1 MSLPPVADLLLYP
14 TLLALVLMS
23 ILALGI
29 GLERVVYAWQQRRC
43 MRRGKQ
49 AILAHLREGKPTMAQ
64 AVNTTS
70 PVHAATKLFEL
81 LLEGALKTRMG
92 ELKRGQSSVLRRAKK
107 RLWVLGS
114 IASIAPFV
122 GLMGTV
128 IGVMQAFSDIGA
140 QGGGG
145 FEVVSAGI
153 SEALVTTAAGI
164 FVGVEAVLLFNYLKV
179 CLADYAAEL
188 RDALDEIADF
198 LPEAAHGAERP

>member
-1 MSLPPVADLLLYP
+1 MSLPPVADLLLHP

-29 GLERVVYAWQQRRC
+29 GIERVVYAWQQRRG
-43 MRRGKQ
+43 MRAGKR

-64 AVNTTS
+64 AVNTTL
-70 PVHAATKLFEL
+70 PVHAATQLFEL
-81 LLEGALKTRMG
+81 LLDGALKTRLG
-92 ELKRGQSSVLRRAKK
+92 ELKRGQSGVLRRAKK

-153 SEALVTTAAGI
+153 SEALITTAAGI

-188 RDALDEIADF
+188 REALDEIGDCVT
-198 LPEAAHGAERP
+198 EGAHGPEHP